1 MMNAFDLLQE
11 KKIGWLIGAFAVLG
25 TVVAAIA
32 YIDQKK
38 HNQLQKEVIE
48 LDKEIK
54 KLQLNKLKNG
64 ENA

>member
-1 MMNAFDLLQE
+1 MNAFDLLQE

-25 TVVAAIA
+25 TVVAVIA

-48 LDKEIK
+48 LDKELKRI
-54 KLQLNKLKNG
+54 QLEKIKNG
-64 ENA
+64 N

>member
-1 MMNAFDLLQE
+1 MNAFDLLQE

-25 TVVAAIA
+25 TVVAVVA

-48 LDKEIK
+48 LDKELK
-54 KLQLNKLKNG
+54 RLQLDKIKNG
-64 ENA
+64 N

>member
-54 KLQLNKLKNG
+54 RLQLNKLKNG
-64 ENA
+64 ENT

>member
-1 MMNAFDLLQE
+1 MNAFDLLQE

-25 TVVAAIA
+25 TVVAVIA

-48 LDKEIK
+48 LDKELK
-54 KLQLNKLKNG
+54 RLQLEKIKNG
-64 ENA
+64 N

>member
-1 MMNAFDLLQE
+1 MNAFDLLQE

-25 TVVAAIA
+25 TVVAVIA

-48 LDKEIK
+48 LDKELK
-54 KLQLNKLKNG
+54 RLQLDKIKNG
-64 ENA
+64 N

>member
-1 MMNAFDLLQE
+1 MNTFDLLQE

-25 TVVAAIA
+25 TVVAVIA

-48 LDKEIK
+48 LDKELKRI
-54 KLQLNKLKNG
+54 QLEKIKNG
-64 ENA
+64 N